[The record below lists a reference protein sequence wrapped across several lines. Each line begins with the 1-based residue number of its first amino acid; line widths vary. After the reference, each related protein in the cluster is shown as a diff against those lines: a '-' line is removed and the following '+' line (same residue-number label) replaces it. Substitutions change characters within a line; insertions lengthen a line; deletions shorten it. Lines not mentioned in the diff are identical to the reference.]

1 MNNVTLSK
9 NYVTHIQCLICN
21 LIALKSFKHMKAKHE
36 KTNFSAGSDFDIP
49 GSELG
54 KNQEF
59 DRSEYLEDIFYSFL
73 GENHNNLV
81 EDIKNWE
88 ACRFMI

>member
-1 MNNVTLSK
+1 
-9 NYVTHIQCLICN
+9 
-21 LIALKSFKHMKAKHE
+21 MKAKHE

-49 GSELG
+49 GSEVDE
-54 KNQEF
+54 NQEF

-73 GENHNNLV
+73 GEHHNNLV